1 MDPESKRLL
10 EENLA
15 LTQENNKML
24 HTLKSAMLW
33 SRVMSVLYWVL
44 IIGSALGAYYFVQ
57 PYIDQLLEVYGGAK
71 SNLDSIGSMFN
82 SLTN

>member
-44 IIGSALGAYYFVQ
+44 IIGSALGAYYFIQ